1 MWALL
6 CHLNKTLKIETV
18 QLSATF
24 SRVVSLATEVQRKL
38 QRLKNMS
45 VWPLRKQ
52 ILLLLFSG
60 MFGAKFLIFD
70 IRKV

>member
-38 QRLKNMS
+38 QRLNNMS
-45 VWPLRKQ
+45 AWPLRKQ